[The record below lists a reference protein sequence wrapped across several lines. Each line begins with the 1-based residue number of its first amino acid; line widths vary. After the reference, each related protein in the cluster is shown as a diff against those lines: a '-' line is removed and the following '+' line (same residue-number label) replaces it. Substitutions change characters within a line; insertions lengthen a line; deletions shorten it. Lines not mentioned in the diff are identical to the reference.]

1 MTKTSK
7 VIFIFILFSIFSIVP
22 IFSQEGRFL
31 IMGDDIKTQL
41 KWIDLQTGDQY
52 FSLKGITTTVRYG
65 TTISNDNDYTIT
77 VIYRDTD
84 YNRIGT
90 VTLQPKGEKGD
101 TIFLSQTFITLL
113 SQMPR

>member
-22 IFSQEGRFL
+22 VFSQEGRFL

-41 KWIDLQTGDQY
+41 TWIDLQTGDQY
-52 FSLKGITTTVRYG
+52 FSLKGITITVVYG
-65 TTISNDNDYTIT
+65 SSISNDNNYTVTI
-77 VIYRDTD
+77 IYKDTYD
-84 YNRIGT
+84 GKIGT
-90 VTLQPKGEKGD
+90 LTLQPKGVEGSSIYLKG
-101 TIFLSQTFITLL
+101 IYVTLL

>member
-1 MTKTSK
+1 
-7 VIFIFILFSIFSIVP
+7 IFIFILFSIFSIVP

-31 IMGDDIKTQL
+31 IMGDDIKIQL

-65 TTISNDNDYTIT
+65 TSITNDNNYTVT
-77 VIYRDTD
+77 VIYEDPKSG
-84 YNRIGT
+84 RIGT
-90 VTLQPKGEKGD
+90 VTLQPKGVEGSSIYLEG
-101 TIFLSQTFITLL
+101 IFVTLL